1 MPIPFNKMFFAQ
13 NVMPIPLPEP
23 PDTDPGDPDL
33 SGCAIDTSTHPR
45 WEDGGQNNYGSDWF
59 GFKALPSGSRR
70 QDGAFRGI
78 GTYSGWWSATE
89 NATINIGA
97 WIRYMSSGTG
107 SVVRYSYFKK
117 FGFGV
122 RCVRDETVGE
132 ASDPDGTIYTD
143 DYTDGS
149 GNKYNGVKIGNQV
162 WTNKNLIT
170 TKYQNGNNI
179 ATGLSDAQ
187 WEGTTS
193 GACAIYPHSGVEGIA
208 SEQAMIDAYGIL
220 YNWYAVDNGLV
231 TGSYRV
237 PSDDDWTDLT
247 DYLIS
252 EYEGLHESNVA
263 MVLKSCRQVNHP
275 LA

>member
-45 WEDGGQNNYGSDWF
+45 WNDGGQNHYGVDWF
-59 GFKALPSGSRR
+59 GFKLLPSGTRYIGGT
-70 QDGAFRGI
+70 DGFVSI
-78 GTYSGWWSATE
+78 GEAARFWMSNKKEVGGAPYFVRISYDAGEFALSWNSEWLGFSA
-89 NATINIGA
+89 
-97 WIRYMSSGTG
+97 
-107 SVVRYSYFKK
+107 
-117 FGFGV
+117 
-122 RCVRDETVGE
+122 RCVRDVTSGE
-132 ASDPDGTIYTD
+132 ESDPDGTVYTD

-149 GNKYNGVKIGNQV
+149 ENKYDGVKIGNQV
-162 WTNKNLIT
+162 WLKKNLIT
-170 TKYQNGNNI
+170 KKYQNGDNI
-179 ATGLSDAQ
+179 TTGLNSSQ
-187 WEGTTS
+187 WVQATS
-193 GACAIYPHSGVEGIA
+193 GAYAIYPHADVDGIA

-220 YNWYAVDNGLV
+220 YNWYAVDNSLV
-231 TGSYRV
+231 TGDYRV

-247 DYLIS
+247 DYLILQ
-252 EYEGLHESNVA
+252 YDLHESNVA